1 MPVNKGFGHMDL
13 GNDKTFLSL
22 KMIKAIMFPTE
33 KSFHYSCALTP
44 NVNDYKGFSG
54 FIQGIVE

>member
-1 MPVNKGFGHMDL
+1 MDL

-44 NVNDYKGFSG
+44 NVNDYEGFSG